1 MSVVD
6 EVKAQTDIVDIV
18 SQTVKLRRTG
28 KNYIGFC
35 PFHANT
41 RTPAFVVFPDSQTWR
56 CFGACN
62 EGGDIFRFVMK
73 REGWDFAETLRYLA
87 DKAGVQLS
95 PRTQESSADESRKEA
110 LRQVLEEAVQFFRR
124 QMLETDEGKQTLE
137 YLHQRGLSDETIKIW
152 GLGYAPSSWNAL
164 SSALQRKGY
173 NQSLLEASGLI
184 TQREDGT
191 SYDRFR
197 QRLMFPIRDTY
208 GKMTGFG
215 GRILFSEDQHV
226 AKYINSPRTE
236 LFDKGRLLY
245 GLDMAR
251 REIRKSEQA
260 VIVEGYMDVIG
271 LHQAGFH
278 NAISPMGT
286 ALTED
291 QFTLLKK
298 FSRNIILALDPD
310 AAGEKATLRGLETAR
325 QTLDQETE
333 LRFDARG
340 LLHAEARL
348 RADIRVTTLP
358 EGKDPDE
365 IVLSD
370 PQAWEQIVAKAKSVV
385 VHVMETLAASQNL
398 DDAKVKR
405 EIAAQVLPLI
415 EDVVDPVE
423 REAYREQLARLLR
436 VDVRAL
442 LAAAPPKRQPRRSRA
457 AQREVEARPEASP
470 LADSAARNHIL
481 EKEALRALLR
491 DPESLY
497 RLNRSLGSLGLEP
510 FGEADFAES
519 DFQQGFILVKASL
532 EQDLMSP
539 KEYLE
544 ENLLEDLDEKDEPT
558 PISKVLPPSEE
569 KRLAEQVRTVVRIR
583 RNVVQDRIQEI
594 QFLQSELEEK
604 TFSEEEAQILLLEL
618 LNQRRI
624 LDLALQSPLAGGTN
638 LSYKPSRSTE

>member
-6 EVKAQTDIVDIV
+6 EVKAQLDIVDIV

-35 PFHANT
+35 PFHSNT

-95 PRTQESSADESRKEA
+95 PRTQESSADESHKEA

-124 QMLETDEGKQTLE
+124 QMLETDEGRQAMD

-164 SSALQRKGY
+164 GSALQRKGY
-173 NQSLLEASGLI
+173 NQSLLESAGLI
-184 TQREDGT
+184 TLREDGT

-208 GKMTGFG
+208 GKMAGFG
-215 GRILFSEDQHV
+215 GRILFSEDQTA
-226 AKYINSPRTE
+226 AKYINSPRTD
-236 LFDKGRLLY
+236 LFDKGGLLY

-278 NAISPMGT
+278 NAVSPMGT

-298 FSRNIILALDPD
+298 FSRNIVLALDPD

-325 QTLDQETE
+325 QTLDQEAE

-340 LLHAEARL
+340 LLHVESRL

-365 IVLSD
+365 IVLAD
-370 PQAWEQIVAKAKSVV
+370 PKAWEQIIAKAKPVV

-398 DDAKVKR
+398 EDAKVKR

-415 EDVVDPVE
+415 EDVADSVE
-423 REAYREQLARLLR
+423 REAYREQLARLLH

-442 LAAAPPKRQPRRSRA
+442 LASTPQKRQPRRSRG
-457 AQREVEARPEASP
+457 AQREAMLSPEASP
-470 LADSAARNHIL
+470 LADSASRNRIL
-481 EKEALRALLR
+481 EKEALQALLR

-497 RLNRSLGSLGLEP
+497 RLNRSLGLLGLES
-510 FGEADFAES
+510 FDETDFMES
-519 DFQQGFILVKASL
+519 DFRQGFKLVKASL

-544 ENLLEDLDEKDEPT
+544 ENLPEGLEEKDEPPT
-558 PISKVLPPSEE
+558 MSKILPPSEE

-618 LNQRRI
+618 LNRRRI
-624 LDLALQSPLAGGTN
+624 LDLAFQSPLAGGSN
-638 LSYKPSRSTE
+638 LSYKHSR

>member
-6 EVKAQTDIVDIV
+6 EVKAQLDIVDIV

-35 PFHANT
+35 PFHPNT

-62 EGGDIFRFVMK
+62 EGGDIFSFVMK
-73 REGWDFAETLRYLA
+73 REGWDFADTLRYLA
-87 DKAGVQLS
+87 EKAGVQLT
-95 PRTQESSADESRKEA
+95 PRTAESSADESRKEA
-110 LRQVLEEAVQFFRR
+110 LQQVLEEAVQFFRR
-124 QMLETDEGKQTLE
+124 QMLESDEGRQALD

-164 SSALQRKGY
+164 GSALQRKGY
-173 NQSLLEASGLI
+173 NQGLLESAGLI
-184 TQREDGT
+184 TLREDGT

-208 GKMTGFG
+208 GKMAGFG
-215 GRILFSEDQHV
+215 GRILFSEDKNE
-226 AKYINSPRTE
+226 AKYVNSPRTE

-310 AAGEKATLRGLETAR
+310 AAGKQATLRGLETAR
-325 QTLDQETE
+325 QTLDQEAE
-333 LRFDARG
+333 LRFDAHG
-340 LLHAEARL
+340 LLHVEARL

-370 PQAWEQIVAKAKSVV
+370 PQAWAQIVAKAKPVV
-385 VHVMETLAASQNL
+385 VHVMETLAASRDL
-398 DDAKVKR
+398 EDAKVKR

-415 EDVVDPVE
+415 EDVPDPIE

-442 LAAAPPKRQPRRSRA
+442 LAAAPQKRQPRRSRGV
-457 AQREVEARPEASP
+457 QQQTTSSPEVSP
-470 LADSAARNHIL
+470 IADSALRNRLL
-481 EKEALRALLR
+481 EKEALQALLR

-497 RLNRSLGSLGLEP
+497 RLNRSLGLLGLEP
-510 FGEADFAES
+510 FSEADFIQS
-519 DFQQGFILVKASL
+519 DFRQGFKLVRASL

-544 ENLLEDLDEKDEPT
+544 ENLPEGLEEKDEPPT
-558 PISKVLPPSEE
+558 MSKILPPSEE
-569 KRLAEQVRTVVRIR
+569 KHLTEQVRTVLRIR

-594 QFLQSELEEK
+594 QFLQSEVEEK
-604 TFSEEEAQILLLEL
+604 AYSEEEAQILLLEL

-624 LDLALQSPLAGGTN
+624 LDLALQSPLAGGTS
-638 LSYKPSRSTE
+638 LSYKPSRGT

>member
-1 MSVVD
+1 
-6 EVKAQTDIVDIV
+6 
-18 SQTVKLRRTG
+18 
-28 KNYIGFC
+28 
-35 PFHANT
+35 
-41 RTPAFVVFPDSQTWR
+41 
-56 CFGACN
+56 
-62 EGGDIFRFVMK
+62 
-73 REGWDFAETLRYLA
+73 
-87 DKAGVQLS
+87 
-95 PRTQESSADESRKEA
+95 
-110 LRQVLEEAVQFFRR
+110 
-124 QMLETDEGKQTLE
+124 
-137 YLHQRGLSDETIKIW
+137 
-152 GLGYAPSSWNAL
+152 
-164 SSALQRKGY
+164 
-173 NQSLLEASGLI
+173 
-184 TQREDGT
+184 
-191 SYDRFR
+191 
-197 QRLMFPIRDTY
+197 
-208 GKMTGFG
+208 
-215 GRILFSEDQHV
+215 
-226 AKYINSPRTE
+226 
-236 LFDKGRLLY
+236 
-245 GLDMAR
+245 
-251 REIRKSEQA
+251 
-260 VIVEGYMDVIG
+260 MDVIG

-370 PQAWEQIVAKAKSVV
+370 PQTWEQIVAKAKPVV

-415 EDVVDPVE
+415 EDVADAVE

-442 LAAAPPKRQPRRSRA
+442 LAAAPQKRQPRRSRG
-457 AQREVEARPEASP
+457 AQRETMESPEASP
-470 LADSAARNHIL
+470 LADSASRNRIL
-481 EKEALRALLR
+481 EKEALQALLR

-497 RLNRSLGSLGLEP
+497 RLNRSLGLLGLEP
-510 FGEADFAES
+510 LGEADFTES
-519 DFQQGFILVKASL
+519 DFHQGFKLVKASL
-532 EQDLMSP
+532 DQDLMSP

-544 ENLLEDLDEKDEPT
+544 ENLPESLEEKDEPM
-558 PISKVLPPSEE
+558 PMRKILPPSEE
-569 KRLAEQVRTVVRIR
+569 KRLAEQVRTIVRIR

-638 LSYKPSRSTE
+638 LSYRPNR